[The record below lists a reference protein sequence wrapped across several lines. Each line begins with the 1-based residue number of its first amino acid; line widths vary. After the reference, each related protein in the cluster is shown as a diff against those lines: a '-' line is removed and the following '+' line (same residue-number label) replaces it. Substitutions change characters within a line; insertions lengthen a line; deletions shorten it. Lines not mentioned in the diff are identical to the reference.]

1 MNNVPENL
9 TKIQIMVICVQSK
22 ISMSYDSEDFVT
34 RQQWGYFEFT
44 PMFISMFNPN
54 VHHNVHPNVHSNVHP
69 NVHPNSQT
77 SPFIIPVS
85 SVCLPGWKSTF
96 FQQNIDDVHDE
107 CWLER
112 SEEMTRLNSWTFCCR
127 SIPSPSWLL
136 AWIWEGFKS
145 QTFPINKLEWLASEG
160 WIFDFEVYWVSD
172 QPKPFWSRRLF
183 LCWLHETSFFAA
195 AARRLVPQQSS
206 SSSSSSSFS
215 SSTL

>member
-1 MNNVPENL
+1 MISCQQEVLWLIMNNVPENL

-85 SVCLPGWKSTF
+85 SVSLPGWKSTF
-96 FQQNIDDVHDE
+96 FSTKHRQCPRWMLVGEVWRDDKTQQ
-107 CWLER
+107 
-112 SEEMTRLNSWTFCCR
+112 LNVLLPQYSVA
-127 SIPSPSWLL
+127 LL
-136 AWIWEGFKS
+136 AAGVNLWRI
-145 QTFPINKLEWLASEG
+145 
-160 WIFDFEVYWVSD
+160 
-172 QPKPFWSRRLF
+172 
-183 LCWLHETSFFAA
+183 
-195 AARRLVPQQSS
+195 
-206 SSSSSSSFS
+206 
-215 SSTL
+215 